1 LKVVLLAGGFGTR
14 LAEYTDLILKPMVKI
29 GNKPILWHIMKI
41 YSYFG
46 FNDFIIALGYK
57 SEIIKSYFLD
67 YINNSADISVDLS
80 NGEIKTLKKTNL
92 NWKVTLVDT
101 GLNSMTGGRIKRLE
115 EYIGNESF
123 LCTYGDGVSDINI
136 NELVKFHKSN
146 SKIATISTVR
156 PSARFG
162 ELIVD
167 GEEVKSF
174 KEKPRTQQGWINGG
188 FFVFNPEIFKY
199 LKDDKTVLEEYPLE
213 KLASE
218 NQLSA
223 FKHEGFWQCMDNV
236 RDRNFLQDLWD
247 RDMANWKLWN

>member
-1 LKVVLLAGGFGTR
+1 MKVVLLAGGFGTR
-14 LAEYTDLILKPMVKI
+14 LAEYTDLLPKPMVEI
-29 GNKPILWHIMKI
+29 GRKPILWHIMKI
-41 YSYFG
+41 YSHFG

-57 SEIIKSYFLD
+57 SEIIKRYFLD
-67 YINNSADISVDLS
+67 FLKTSSDFTIDLS
-80 NGEIKTLKKTNL
+80 NGEVTILKKTNL

-123 LCTYGDGVSDINI
+123 LCTYGDGVADINI
-136 NELVKFHKSN
+136 CELVKFHKSN

-162 ELIVD
+162 ELIID

-174 KEKPRTQQGWINGG
+174 KEKPRTNQGWINGG
-188 FFVFNPEIFKY
+188 FFVFDSDIFKY
-199 LKDDKTVLEEYPLE
+199 IKDDKTVLEEYPLE

-236 RDRNFLQDLWD
+236 RDRNYLQDLWEN
-247 RDMANWKLWN
+247 DMANWKLWD